1 MTRGLNPPETMS
13 ADDVH
18 TLRAV
23 RRDIYYQGLIGGG
36 MGLCSGIVLYTG
48 AQWAQKFG
56 LLKGA
61 KLNPNTGL
69 LTILGSFAF
78 GTFFMASTTG
88 KELVHLLHPV
98 FRTGWAEPE
107 HDLALPKLNYEGVR
121 NEGMVNSRQLKE
133 MRSARKK
140 TLTET
145 LYQGGRGISDSHSGR
160 WVESNENMNNNNI
173 SNNISSSISSASSVD
188 PQQLREMRATRRKSL
203 TETLLK
209 GGRGISD
216 SHSGRWVE
224 ENSETKFEKG

>member
-1 MTRGLNPPETMS
+1 MTRGLNPPDTLS

-23 RRDIYYQGLIGGG
+23 RRDIYYQGIIGGG
-36 MGLCSGIVLYTG
+36 LGLCSGVVLYTG
-48 AQWAQKFG
+48 AQWAKKFG

-61 KLNPNTGL
+61 KLNPNTGM

-98 FRTGWAEPE
+98 FRAGWSEPE
-107 HDLALPKLNYEGVR
+107 HDLTLPKLSYEGVR
-121 NEGMVNSRQLKE
+121 KDAMVDSQQLRE
-133 MRSARKK
+133 MRITRKK
-140 TLTET
+140 SLTET
-145 LYQGGRGISDSHSGR
+145 LLRGGRGISDSHSGR
-160 WVESNENMNNNNI
+160 WVGTEDNNNNGI
-173 SNNISSSISSASSVD
+173 STSTSSVNYSTSVD
-188 PQQLREMRATRRKSL
+188 DQQLREMRATRKKSL
-203 TETLLK
+203 TETLLR